1 MASINRQLLADHV
14 YQYLVG
20 QLTAHSLPIGSHVN
34 ALVIAEELAISRTTV
49 NKAVARLIED
59 GFVRPDSRSRP
70 VVVGYP
76 SPRPVRA
83 VVNFS
88 FANQTEQTYEALLE
102 GILRGDYHPGEVLKE
117 RRLARELGVN
127 PVTIH
132 RAAERLDSDGL
143 LERRRRRGWQVV
155 KLRVGDLREI
165 YRIRLLLEPLG
176 VPKATARISEATLD
190 ELEQE
195 ADGLIAQGEQSS
207 VYERRQADYHL
218 HRSLYEASG
227 NRILG
232 ETLDPL
238 IRKALLM
245 TTVGFRYSR
254 IGRSFEEHKEILLAL
269 RRRDPAEVVRRL
281 KAHLRAA
288 MAFNITAWKDGA
300 DSSPADG
307 A

>member
-1 MASINRQLLADHV
+1 MASISRQLLADHV

-34 ALVIAEELAISRTTV
+34 ALVIAEELSISRTTV

-59 GFVRPDSRSRP
+59 GFVRPDGRSRP

-83 VVNFS
+83 VVSFS

-102 GILRGDYHPGEVLKE
+102 GILRGNYHPGEILKE

-165 YRIRLLLEPLG
+165 YRIRLMLEPLG

-207 VYERRQADYHL
+207 VYERRQADYRL

-254 IGRSFEEHKEILLAL
+254 ISRSLEEHKEILLAL
-269 RRRDPAEVVRRL
+269 RRRDPVEVVRRL
-281 KAHLRAA
+281 KAHLKAA

-300 DSSPADG
+300 DSPRADG

>member
-1 MASINRQLLADHV
+1 MASISRQLLADHV

-34 ALVIAEELAISRTTV
+34 ALVIAEELSISRTTV

-76 SPRPVRA
+76 SPRPVPE

-102 GILRGDYHPGEVLKE
+102 GILRGNYHPGEILKE

-127 PVTIH
+127 PVTVH
-132 RAAERLDSDGL
+132 RAAERLNRDGL

-165 YRIRLLLEPLG
+165 YRIRLMLEPLG
-176 VPKATARISEATLD
+176 VPKATARISDATLD

-195 ADGLIAQGEQSS
+195 ADRLIALGERSS

-245 TTVGFRYSR
+245 TTVGFRYGR
-254 IGRSFEEHKEILLAL
+254 ISRSFEEHKEILRAL
-269 RRRDPAEVVRRL
+269 RRREPAEVTRWL
-281 KAHLRAA
+281 KAHLKAA
-288 MAFNITAWKDGA
+288 MTFNITAWKDGA
-300 DSSPADG
+300 DSPPAEG
-307 A
+307 G